1 MYSARQMACMVS
13 LLIATGIC
21 RADAGGHES
30 FLDAQTIIDTWQ
42 SNYAR
47 IDSYKVRVSKRV
59 ITGADPC
66 ELTYSCVDLIEDRG
80 RFHVW
85 MTNSALGFDEKEKV
99 IISSFNGHQSKDFR
113 GAIQEARIVSGS
125 LHPQGVAFVNPLLS
139 VLGSERVMIAD
150 PSVTT
155 MSPLRRSLKE
165 EFPEGIPGITY
176 DYRVAK
182 EKGRVVVRPELEVV
196 AGVSCHVVDV
206 EGFSPQV
213 SGTTWWFAHE
223 RSMLRVKS
231 SHRYRD
237 GETNSM
243 EVLELAK
250 VDTET
255 GALWY
260 PRKAIRQQK
269 REGRDRLVE
278 IEVPEFVPHIK
289 VPDSTFDVA
298 FPPGTRVRDSVAGMI
313 YRVGE
318 GPRADSSAI
327 GESPSPESPGPVGR
341 KRGSLRDGNDQPSDR
356 TAAPPGDANAATPR
370 EVNAL
375 AAGGTRNQGFDAS
388 GRRQRIVAVVG
399 GGLAAVAILMV
410 VLRGSRSTRR
420 LRRDV
425 HPD

>member
-1 MYSARQMACMVS
+1 
-13 LLIATGIC
+13 
-21 RADAGGHES
+21 
-30 FLDAQTIIDTWQ
+30 
-42 SNYAR
+42 
-47 IDSYKVRVSKRV
+47 
-59 ITGADPC
+59 
-66 ELTYSCVDLIEDRG
+66 
-80 RFHVW
+80 

-182 EKGRVVVRPELEVV
+182 ERGRVVVRPELEVV

-213 SGTTWWFAHE
+213 SGTTWWFAQE
-223 RSMLRVKS
+223 RSMLRVKA

-289 VPDSTFDVA
+289 VPDSTFDVT
-298 FPPGTRVRDSVAGMI
+298 FPPGTRVRDSIAGMI

-318 GPRADSSAI
+318 GPKIGSSVI
-327 GESPSPESPGPVGR
+327 GESLSPESPGPVGL
-341 KRGSLRDGNDQPSDR
+341 KRDSARDGNDQPSDR
-356 TAAPPGDANAATPR
+356 TAAHPGDANTVTPG

-375 AAGGTRNQGFDAS
+375 AAGGTRNQRLDDS
-388 GRRQRIVAVVG
+388 GRRLRIVAVVG

-410 VLRGSRSTRR
+410 MLRSSRATRR
-420 LRRDV
+420 
-425 HPD
+425 